1 MPERNRPS
9 RTEAPPGSSR
19 RAGDAPPGPATVRSA
34 WQLEA
39 LWQQLEPLLPG
50 LSVEVVDS
58 VDSTNTEL
66 IERARGSAGRRQ
78 ADALPALLV
87 AEHQTRGRG
96 RQGHEWQSSRGAS
109 LTFSLALPLAPA
121 SWSGLS
127 LAVGVALADALD
139 GLDSLGSAPHL
150 GLKWPNDVWLLD
162 APASPNLG
170 RKLAGVLIETA
181 AVGSKRLCVVGV
193 GINVLPLPAPGALSS
208 GQAAL
213 SELVPPRSAVQ
224 ALHAVAAP
232 LVRALLRFQAEGF
245 APFAPAYARRDLL
258 LGQAITTTLAEL
270 PLGVAQGVDESGAL
284 RVQDAATPPR
294 VHRVSSGEV
303 SVRLAP
309 TA

>member
-1 MPERNRPS
+1 MPERSRPPGRVAPPDPS
-9 RTEAPPGSSR
+9 RR
-19 RAGDAPPGPATVRSA
+19 VGDDLRGPAQARSA

-39 LWQQLEPLLPG
+39 LWRQLEPLLPG
-50 LSVEVVDS
+50 LTVELLDS

-66 IERARGSAGRRQ
+66 IARARSSAGRRQ

-96 RQGHEWQSSRGAS
+96 RQGREWQSSRGAS

-139 GLDSLGSAPHL
+139 EIDTPGSVPRL
-150 GLKWPNDVWLLD
+150 GLKWPNDLWLLD
-162 APASPNLG
+162 APASALLG

-181 AVGSKRLCVVGV
+181 AVGNKRLCVVGV
-193 GINVLPLPAPGALSS
+193 GINVLPLRAPGALSS
-208 GQAAL
+208 GHAAL
-213 SELVPPRSAVQ
+213 SELVPPRSAAQ

-245 APFAPAYARRDLL
+245 APFMPAYARRDLL
-258 LGQAITTTLAEL
+258 LGQAITTTLPEL
-270 PLGVAQGVDESGAL
+270 PHGVAQGVDDSGAL
-284 RVQDAATPPR
+284 RVRDTATPPQT
-294 VHRVSSGEV
+294 HLISSGEV

-309 TA
+309 TT